1 MDMKRVLLI
10 FGFALSMA
18 VALAQEG
25 RKCEWT
31 PEQLSP
37 GATVTITYQPGQG
50 LFKNLND
57 VKGVYYCWRDYQWEA
72 FDMQLSKEQN
82 TMKAS
87 FRLPENTALVV
98 WKFYDRDTVD
108 VGGNEWTYASYVLKD
123 GRSMPSAN
131 IGWAMLRGEKT
142 QDIGG
147 IPTVQKAP
155 FRKLDNSVVAYWI
168 NNELRD
174 HPEQFPDVTWF
185 VTKAMAG
192 DEGTDK
198 DALKKNLW
206 QVLEMDKKT
215 PLTENQLLR
224 GYNACETLWDSV
236 LIKAFGDRLRERY
249 PKGEFAR
256 EQAITTLHRNSQK
269 ADFAQKFVET
279 LKLYPAEKYQN
290 CFTGMDMMWR
300 AWPEI
305 FRIYVYTAAMNKDYS
320 RLFECIKTSPDGM
333 LWTYFWHLVQ
343 IPYDRKDETAQQ
355 LFERAKAIR
364 DEVMARPRSGYTLI
378 YSPNEWK
385 EMMYRDHLDPQFVY
399 AQILNDMGYTQQAM
413 ALADTLETYYGTKD
427 ADFTTFY
434 VAMLDKCG
442 RNNEILPLVKD
453 GLRRNAA
460 SPEMLAYVE
469 REYNGNA
476 LLKRQY
482 ATFAEYANSLKS
494 DEQLESLKK
503 RVLSKLINVPVQY
516 FSMEKMQGGRLD
528 MNSLKG
534 KIVVIDFWATWCGP
548 CKAAMP
554 GMQMTVDKY
563 KDDKGVQFLFI
574 ATMETDKNYK
584 QKIQNFIKE
593 KGYNFQVCYDEPT
606 AQGKKENIYSTYA
619 SQFHSS
625 GIPMKMVIDQ
635 KGNARWFS
643 NGYYGS
649 PTALVDELSF
659 VIDYLE
665 KEQ

>member
-185 VTKAMAG
+185 ATKAMAG

-256 EQAITTLHRNSQK
+256 EQAITKLHRNS
-269 ADFAQKFVET
+269 
-279 LKLYPAEKYQN
+279 
-290 CFTGMDMMWR
+290 
-300 AWPEI
+300 
-305 FRIYVYTAAMNKDYS
+305 
-320 RLFECIKTSPDGM
+320 
-333 LWTYFWHLVQ
+333 
-343 IPYDRKDETAQQ
+343 
-355 LFERAKAIR
+355 
-364 DEVMARPRSGYTLI
+364 
-378 YSPNEWK
+378 
-385 EMMYRDHLDPQFVY
+385 
-399 AQILNDMGYTQQAM
+399 
-413 ALADTLETYYGTKD
+413 
-427 ADFTTFY
+427 
-434 VAMLDKCG
+434 
-442 RNNEILPLVKD
+442 
-453 GLRRNAA
+453 
-460 SPEMLAYVE
+460 
-469 REYNGNA
+469 
-476 LLKRQY
+476 
-482 ATFAEYANSLKS
+482 
-494 DEQLESLKK
+494 
-503 RVLSKLINVPVQY
+503 
-516 FSMEKMQGGRLD
+516 
-528 MNSLKG
+528 
-534 KIVVIDFWATWCGP
+534 
-548 CKAAMP
+548 
-554 GMQMTVDKY
+554 
-563 KDDKGVQFLFI
+563 
-574 ATMETDKNYK
+574 
-584 QKIQNFIKE
+584 
-593 KGYNFQVCYDEPT
+593 
-606 AQGKKENIYSTYA
+606 
-619 SQFHSS
+619 
-625 GIPMKMVIDQ
+625 
-635 KGNARWFS
+635 
-643 NGYYGS
+643 
-649 PTALVDELSF
+649 
-659 VIDYLE
+659 
-665 KEQ
+665 